1 MTTETINKPKIENKK
16 ELKEP
21 PKVAI
26 VIWDDQTTPYDIV
39 LHVLVAH
46 MSIELEKAIDIMIE
60 AELKGSAVCRV
71 LNSRD
76 IAESIVADALMCADV
91 MMTNLT
97 FSVEVL

>member
-16 ELKEP
+16 ELAEP

-26 VIWDDQTTPYDIV
+26 VIWDDRSTPLDIV

-46 MSIELEKAIDIMIE
+46 MSIELGKAIDIMTE
-60 AELKGSAVCRV
+60 AELKGSAVCKV

-76 IAESIVADALMCADV
+76 IAESIVADAHSCADV
-91 MMTNLT
+91 VMTNLT